1 MGNIE
6 AESLFWSLNHGKKFN
21 QVPTSKKTNYGPYKI
36 NFDSQLKTSVLFKP
50 NKKSLS
56 FSTLPDNTLPHK

>member
-21 QVPTSKKTNYGPYKI
+21 RVPTSKKTNYGLYKI
-36 NFDSQLKTSVLFKP
+36 NFDSKLKTSVLFKP
-50 NKKSLS
+50 NKKCLS
-56 FSTLPDNTLPHK
+56 FSTLPDNALPHK